1 MDKIEKALKKLSVK
15 ERETIR
21 GILLQLDQGNLA
33 GLEISK
39 LKGRRDIFR
48 VRKGKMRIIFRQSN
62 SEIFVLGTER
72 RSERTYKGF

>member
-1 MDKIEKALKKLSVK
+1 MDKIERALKKLSVK

-62 SEIFVLGTER
+62 SEIFVLGIER

>member
-15 ERETIR
+15 EREIIR

-39 LKGRRDIFR
+39 LKDRRDIFR
-48 VRKGKMRIIFRQSN
+48 VRKERMRIIFRRSN
-62 SEIFVLGTER
+62 SEIFVLGVER
-72 RSERTYKGF
+72 RSERTYERF

>member
-15 ERETIR
+15 EREIIR

-39 LKGRRDIFR
+39 LKDRRDIFR
-48 VRKGKMRIIFRQSN
+48 VRKGRMRIIFRRSN
-62 SEIFVLGTER
+62 SEIFVLGVER
-72 RSERTYKGF
+72 RSERTYERF